1 VVHGVLQ
8 IGDRRCSL
16 CGSEV
21 TGDGED
27 TVARGLGS
35 PVRAGTGEEGPANSL
50 AGLRPLEQDRRR
62 ENDEGEVLQVGRAT
76 PVRNLDCG
84 EGVLGVL
91 RPGLASAG

>member
-1 VVHGVLQ
+1 VHGVLQ

-16 CGSEV
+16 CGSKV